1 MQTKN
6 FQKKFWKKKWKKK
19 FFLKK
24 LICEKV
30 PSLSQKMMIYH
41 KMSKSGVYENVFQTS
56 ENYS

>member
-1 MQTKN
+1 MG
-6 FQKKFWKKKWKKK
+6 KKFSKKKSEKK
-19 FFLKK
+19 FFFEKT

-30 PSLSQKMMIYH
+30 PSFSQKMIIYH